1 MYGNENILTTKFL
14 NVLDKWKNEFSSF
27 YNRPVDENYD
37 NTEFYRYILH
47 MKQFR
52 EAEMNDSTYIEN
64 PQLNCPLSY
73 NEVEKIVNKLKLNKS
88 SGIDQI
94 PNEVLKHHDV
104 MLMLYYLFTKCFD
117 YGLFP
122 SIWLMAVISP
132 ITKKF
137 K

>member
-88 SGIDQI
+88 SGIDKI

-104 MLMLYYLFTKCFD
+104 MLMLY
-117 YGLFP
+117 
-122 SIWLMAVISP
+122 
-132 ITKKF
+132 
-137 K
+137 